1 MQYNAIV
8 DQATISGSNIY
19 GALWTGPPATTF
31 LAENQTVSLMGLIS
45 SLYFGNAT
53 AISTSPSS
61 SKVAPVAGG
70 VVGGLAFVAIL
81 ATAALI
87 LHKRKKRQQ
96 ASNLHDAPVP
106 FMAQTSSATQQP
118 HAATISSE
126 TTPTFMARTKGA
138 LAAGQSH
145 TATTIPEMIPKSSE
159 ASSIPVGRRE
169 KQHRQN
175 PTIETT
181 TMSTSTR
188 APNSRPAA
196 DPSASSQSSDGPV
209 SRSENRSRGDQ
220 LPTSELVRL
229 LNERLQ
235 VGTWDMDEEMP
246 PEYPSN
252 E

>member
-8 DQATISGSNIY
+8 DQATIPGSNIY
-19 GALWTGPPATTF
+19 GPLWTGPPATTF

-45 SLYFGNAT
+45 SLYLGNDT
-53 AISTSPSS
+53 ASPTSTVTTSTTASTTASS
-61 SKVAPVAGG
+61 SGGKDGGSESFTSSSKSKVAPVAGG
-70 VVGGLAFVAIL
+70 VVGGVVFIL
-81 ATAALI
+81 ATAALV

-106 FMAQTSSATQQP
+106 FMAQTNSATQQP
-118 HAATISSE
+118 HAATVSS
-126 TTPTFMARTKGA
+126 
-138 LAAGQSH
+138 
-145 TATTIPEMIPKSSE
+145 EMIPTSSE

-188 APNSRPAA
+188 APGSRPAA
-196 DPSASSQSSDGPV
+196 DLSASSQSSDGPA
-209 SRSENRSRGDQ
+209 SITGNRSRRDQ
-220 LPTSELVRL
+220 LHTSELVRL

-235 VGTWDMDEEMP
+235 VGTWDTDEEMP